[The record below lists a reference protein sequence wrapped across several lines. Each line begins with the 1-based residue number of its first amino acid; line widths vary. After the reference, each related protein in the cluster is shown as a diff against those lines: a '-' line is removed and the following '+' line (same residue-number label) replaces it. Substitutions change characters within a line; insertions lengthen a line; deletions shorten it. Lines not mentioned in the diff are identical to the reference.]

1 LVREHLSVGG
11 RRRCET
17 ARNFDAE
24 ARQLPDH
31 FADGGVLAPDGL
43 DVVHRQA
50 FEGQYEFS
58 HWRIL
63 ELESGAR
70 ETDGR

>member
-1 LVREHLSVGG
+1 
-11 RRRCET
+11 
-17 ARNFDAE
+17 
-24 ARQLPDH
+24 
-31 FADGGVLAPDGL
+31 
-43 DVVHRQA
+43 VHRQA
-50 FEGQYEFS
+50 FKGQYEFS